1 MSTDILPFHF
11 QDQAVRIIDLD
22 GEPWF
27 VLADLASVLEI
38 SAVPRLAARLDDDM
52 RQTHTIP
59 DRLGRDQSTTIVS
72 ESGMYEVIV
81 RSDSPIAKPFRRW
94 ITSEVLPSIRKTGSY
109 GQVEQLSGPAL
120 IAAAWEQIQADL
132 EAEKL
137 RNRMLTPK
145 ADAFD
150 GFLSATGDYS
160 LNEGAKLLARNGVK
174 DMGQNRLRDHLLRW
188 GWLYRGRKER
198 LRAHQSAID
207 AGRMCE
213 RTSWYYDDHTGER
226 KTGQTQAVITA
237 KGLFDVKKKL
247 TSEVGY
253 LVTADDNPTGGAA

>member
-1 MSTDILPFHF
+1 MNEIIPFRFEDTSVRVLDI
-11 QDQAVRIIDLD
+11 D

-27 VLADLASVLEI
+27 VLADVTSILEH
-38 SAVPRLAARLDDDM
+38 SNSRMVAQRLDDDVRNTYPIQDSM
-52 RQTHTIP
+52 GREQQTYI
-59 DRLGRDQSTTIVS
+59 IS
-72 ESGMYEVIV
+72 ESGLYEVIATS
-81 RSDSPIAKPFRRW
+81 RSVLAKPFKKW
-94 ITSEVLPSIRKTGSY
+94 VFGEVLPQIRKTGSY

-207 AGRMCE
+207 TGRMCE

-247 TSEVGY
+247 TSEDGY

>member
-38 SAVPRLAARLDDDM
+38 TNARNVAARLDDDM
-52 RQTHTIP
+52 KGVRQIDT
-59 DRLGRDQSTTIVS
+59 LGGRQNMTIVS

-94 ITSEVLPSIRKTGSY
+94 ITSEVLPQIRRTGSY
-109 GQVEQLSGPAL
+109 GQVETLSGPAL

-160 LNEGAKLLARNGVK
+160 LNEGAKLLARNGIK

-247 TSEVGY
+247 ASEDGY
-253 LVTADDNPTGGAA
+253 LVSADDNPTGGAA